1 MAVSDVHVLDIKT
14 SVADGDAFDV
24 ERFTFKSVQFG
35 GTVTGTTVLR
45 LQSTVDGAEWV
56 DEGADITAATQ
67 LPLVRDIVG
76 FRKRVRVKTVAFD
89 TGAPVATFGGH
100 DPV

>member
-1 MAVSDVHVLDIKT
+1 MAVFDIHVLDIKT
-14 SVADGDAFDV
+14 SVAVGDPFDV
-24 ERFTFKSVQFG
+24 ERFTLKSVQFG
-35 GTVTGTTVLR
+35 GTVTGATVLR
-45 LQSTVDGAEWV
+45 LQSSLDGSEWV

-67 LPLVRDIVG
+67 LPLVRDIAG
-76 FRKRVRVKTVAFD
+76 FRKRVRVNTIAFD